1 MGESMKI
8 SYEIKPIKSD
18 INKVYHGL
26 GGFNEPVF
34 GNMVIEEFGC
44 FLRDENQVILGG
56 ATGEL
61 VGKVA
66 LVEYVWVEEKL
77 RGQGYGY
84 KNFDVLENSIKDKNI
99 TEIHLDTYSF
109 QAAGFYE
116 KMGFKEVARYC
127 MMREEKIDKIFLIK
141 QLIL

>member
-1 MGESMKI
+1 MKI
-8 SYEIKPIKSD
+8 SYEIKPNESD
-18 INKVYHGL
+18 TNQIYQGL
-26 GGFNEPVF
+26 SDFNIPVF
-34 GNMVIEEFGC
+34 CDMVVEEFGC
-44 FLRDENQVILGG
+44 FLRDKNQVILGG
-56 ATGEL
+56 ATGVL

-66 LVEYVWVEEKL
+66 LVKYVWVDDNL

-84 KNFDVLENSIKDKNI
+84 KIFDVLEDRIKDKNI

-116 KMGFKEVARYC
+116 KMGFREVARYC
-127 MMREEKIDKIFLIK
+127 VMREEKIDKIFFIK